1 MRRWK
6 ENKMPE
12 VIYNFFTI
20 EWVFVKMKKKVAI
33 GILFVMI
40 LYHSSGI
47 AQPVISGNTIA
58 SSKSSLYSKA
68 EDSVISQFQQKKF
81 NWPPTAIFFRA
92 FKYDRIFEVWVR
104 DDSVG
109 KFKFFKTYNICMQSG
124 TMGPKRMEGDYQ
136 VPEGFYHIN
145 DFNPKSNYH
154 LSMGINYPNASDR
167 ILSDS
172 LYPGSNIY
180 IHGNCVSV
188 GCIAMGDY
196 PIEEL
201 YFIASTAKAQ
211 GQDFIPVHIFPVK
224 YNVKKSA
231 DYLYNV
237 IKDNAPLVRFNK
249 TIKEAYDYFELKKEL
264 PLILVD
270 KNGDYL
276 IN

>member
-1 MRRWK
+1 MIIK
-6 ENKMPE
+6 KM
-12 VIYNFFTI
+12 NN
-20 EWVFVKMKKKVAI
+20 KVAI
-33 GILFVMI
+33 LGIFFFI
-40 LYHSSGI
+40 LIGLHGT
-47 AQPVISGNTIA
+47 AQPIFSENTNG
-58 SSKSSLYSKA
+58 SSKSFLYSKA
-68 EDSVISQFQQKKF
+68 EDSVIRQFQQKKL
-81 NWPPTAIFFRA
+81 NWPPSAIFFRA
-92 FKYDRIFEVWVR
+92 FKYDRVFEVWVR

-109 KFKFFKTYNICMQSG
+109 KFKFFKAYNICMQSG

-167 ILSDS
+167 VLSDS
-172 LYPGSNIY
+172 LNPGSNIY

-201 YFIASTAKAQ
+201 YFMASTAKAQ

-224 YNVKKSA
+224 YDVKKSTE
-231 DYLYNV
+231 YLNNV
-237 IKDNAPLVRFNK
+237 IKNNTVLLRFNK
-249 TIKEAYDYFELKKEL
+249 TIKDAYDYFELKKEL

-270 KNGDYL
+270 RNGDYL
-276 IN
+276 VN